1 MAVATRSVCY
11 GDHRGKA
18 AASRGVCP
26 RVLCA
31 AGGSTLSSS
40 PCKRHACPLG
50 LCLLTA
56 VEARA
61 SKPLSSE
68 QGYTPSLPRPA
79 LQAEIRGVICL
90 GELNS
95 WSSGGNE
102 WCLLRSPCSLN
113 LLEEKMQK

>member
-11 GDHRGKA
+11 GDHSGKA
-18 AASRGVCP
+18 TASRGVCP
-26 RVLCA
+26 HVLCA

-40 PCKRHACPLG
+40 PCKCHVCPLG

-68 QGYTPSLPRPA
+68 PGYTPSLPRPS

-90 GELNS
+90 REPSS
-95 WSSGGNE
+95 WSSRGNE
-102 WCLLRSPCSLN
+102 WCLPRSRGVCVP
-113 LLEEKMQK
+113 